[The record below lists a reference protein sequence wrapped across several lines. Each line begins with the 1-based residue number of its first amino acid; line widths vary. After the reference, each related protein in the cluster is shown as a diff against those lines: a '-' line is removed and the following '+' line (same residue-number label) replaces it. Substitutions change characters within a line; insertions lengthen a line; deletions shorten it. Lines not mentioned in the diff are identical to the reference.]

1 MQIPPAA
8 SNPFDTKSEDEGEA
22 EGEGERSL
30 QVLDE
35 EEEEEEEE
43 AFLDS
48 ELADRLPFLKQ
59 RSRHAIAIEEKDLD
73 TFDLPPL
80 MADEAL
86 RTCECLFSS
95 AWTFDSCCNKQK

>member
-1 MQIPPAA
+1 MPPAGR
-8 SNPFDTKSEDEGEA
+8 NPFDTKSEDEGEA
-22 EGEGERSL
+22 EGEGESERSL
-30 QVLDE
+30 QVQDE

-43 AFLDS
+43 AFLDP

-59 RSRHAIAIEEKDLD
+59 RTRHAIAVEEKDFE

-86 RTCECLFSS
+86 RTCESFILASS
-95 AWTFDSCCNKQK
+95 VMT